1 MRAWRCKWNNGL
13 YTIMTELSKISTA
26 LMCSLATILCRFY
39 CIFEQWGEKMRGV
52 MDFIYRQA
60 KRRAMKGLGNS
71 ILLYNGD
78 RKARIA

>member
-1 MRAWRCKWNNGL
+1 
-13 YTIMTELSKISTA
+13 
-26 LMCSLATILCRFY
+26 MCSLATILCRFY